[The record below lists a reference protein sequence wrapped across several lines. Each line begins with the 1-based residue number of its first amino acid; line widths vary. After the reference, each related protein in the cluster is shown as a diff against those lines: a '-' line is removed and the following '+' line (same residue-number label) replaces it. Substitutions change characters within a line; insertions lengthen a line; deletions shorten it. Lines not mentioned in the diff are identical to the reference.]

1 MGYLLIFLTTFALGQ
16 QKFDLLDFDVNLDEA
31 PETRWK
37 AVLSAKKD
45 EILDMIHF
53 VESLANYFER
63 KYIAH
68 FLISSNVFLPE
79 YIKEMQGAAEIL
91 QIDASTLILG
101 NFVNEFYSR
110 CTTIVAPN
118 AQGEIVFARNLDY
131 VFGAHIR
138 ELAVNIHFYRGG
150 KLLYHSVGQAGFFGV
165 TTGMRPGSYAVSL
178 NQRDL
183 NDNFV
188 LWEMVGLVTGSQ
200 ISAFAIRFAFEHYS
214 KYTQALNY
222 LTSVPLIVGE
232 YFIIGGTDEGAVL
245 TRNRRYLSDMWE
257 LDEENWYL
265 LQTNYDHWL
274 PQPSRDDR
282 VTIPKKRM
290 DDLGQENVN
299 EVTLFNLLTIEP
311 TFRPSTLISAVCNP
325 TTGYWSAV
333 SWKSFKETN

>member
-1 MGYLLIFLTTFALGQ
+1 MGYFLLFLISFTLGQ
-16 QKFDLLDFDVNLDEA
+16 QQFELLDFDVNLDEA
-31 PETRWK
+31 PETRWS
-37 AVLSAKKD
+37 AVLSAKKT
-45 EILDMIHF
+45 EIADMIRF

-63 KYIAH
+63 KYIAQ

-79 YIKEMQGAAEIL
+79 YLKEMQGAAEFL
-91 QIDASTLILG
+91 QVEYSTLVLG

-118 AQGEIVFARNLDY
+118 VKGEIIFARNLDY
-131 VFGAHIR
+131 VFGTHIR
-138 ELAVNIHFYRGG
+138 ELAVNIHFYRDG

-165 TTGMRPGSYAVSL
+165 TTGMKPGGFAVSL

-183 NDNFV
+183 KDNFV

-200 ISAFAIRFAFEHYS
+200 VSAFAIRFAFENFS

-222 LTSVPLIVGE
+222 LSSVPLIVGQ
-232 YFIIGGTDEGAVL
+232 YFIIGGIDEGAVL
-245 TRNRRYLSDMWE
+245 TRNRRYLSDLWE
-257 LDEENWYL
+257 IDEENWFL

-274 PQPSRDDR
+274 PQPSIDDR
-282 VTIPKKRM
+282 VTIPNKRM

-299 EVTLFNLLTIEP
+299 EATLFNLLTIEP